1 MLTTA
6 AAILA
11 ALVSLVLVVGL
22 LVAMAFFIGVIGYG
36 WVSVLA
42 TKEEL
47 QALPPG
53 RRKWVLAR
61 AILAVSVLWLM
72 LLGSNNTN
80 PSGRFM
86 DGHDTFAFFYKL
98 MRRFCGLPPDP
109 PASLLADDA

>member
-6 AAILA
+6 LTVVA

-22 LVAMAFFIGVIGYG
+22 LVAMVFFIGVIGYG

-47 QALPPG
+47 EALPPG
-53 RRKWVLAR
+53 RRQWVLAR
-61 AILAVSVLWLM
+61 AVLAVSVLWLM
-72 LLGSNNTN
+72 LLGSNNTSR
-80 PSGRFM
+80 SGRFM
-86 DGHDTFAFFYKL
+86 DGHDTFAFFYRL

-109 PASLLADDA
+109 PASLFADDG